1 MIGFSGMVCIT
12 RIIIQLR
19 KAFYSV
25 IVSVY
30 LHTILQRHTPLGIV
44 RQLDVTL
51 PPGSNLLDLL
61 RALNV
66 EFHPEQIMLVV
77 NGVMTDELTLL
88 SDGDRVN
95 LMPAIS
101 GG

>member
-1 MIGFSGMVCIT
+1 MIGFSGMVCMT
-12 RIIIQLR
+12 RIIIQPG
-19 KAFYSV
+19 KAFHPML
-25 IVSVY
+25 VSVY
-30 LHTILQRHTPLGIV
+30 LHTILQRHTPDGVV
-44 RQLDVTL
+44 RQLEVNL

-61 RALNV
+61 RELSI
-66 EFHPEQIMLVV
+66 ELDPDQIMLVV
-77 NGVMTDELTLL
+77 NGIMADERTLL

>member
-1 MIGFSGMVCIT
+1 M
-12 RIIIQLR
+12 L
-19 KAFYSV
+19 
-25 IVSVY
+25 VSVY
-30 LHTILQRHTPLGIV
+30 LHTILQRRTPEGIIRHLEV
-44 RQLDVTL
+44 SL

-61 RALNV
+61 GELQI
-66 EFHPEQIMLVV
+66 EFDPEQIMLVV
-77 NGVMTDELTLL
+77 NGVMADEQTLL

>member
-1 MIGFSGMVCIT
+1 MQRFY
-12 RIIIQLR
+12 
-19 KAFYSV
+19 AF
-25 IVSVY
+25 SVY
-30 LHTILQRHTPLGIV
+30 PHTILERHTPQGIV
-44 RQLDVTL
+44 RQLEVTL

-61 RALNV
+61 GELNI
-66 EFHPEQIMLVV
+66 ELDPDHIMLVV
-77 NGVMTDELTLL
+77 NGVMADEHTLL

>member
-1 MIGFSGMVCIT
+1 M
-12 RIIIQLR
+12 L
-19 KAFYSV
+19 
-25 IVSVY
+25 VSVY
-30 LHTILQRHTPLGIV
+30 LHTILQRRTPEGII
-44 RQLDVTL
+44 RQLEVSL

-61 RALNV
+61 GELQI
-66 EFHPEQIMLVV
+66 EFDPEQIMLVV
-77 NGVMTDELTLL
+77 NGVMADEQTLL

>member
-1 MIGFSGMVCIT
+1 MLI
-12 RIIIQLR
+12 
-19 KAFYSV
+19 
-25 IVSVY
+25 SVY
-30 LHTILQRHTPLGIV
+30 LHTVLQRHTPQGII
-44 RQLDVTL
+44 RQLEVTL

-61 RALNV
+61 HELQI
-66 EFHPEQIMLVV
+66 EFDPEQIMLVV
-77 NGVMTDELTLL
+77 NGVMADEHTLL

>member
-1 MIGFSGMVCIT
+1 M
-12 RIIIQLR
+12 
-19 KAFYSV
+19 

-30 LHTILQRHTPLGIV
+30 LHTILQRHTPQGII
-44 RQLDVTL
+44 RQLEVTL

-61 RALNV
+61 NELNI
-66 EFHPEQIMLVV
+66 ELDPEQIMLVV
-77 NGVMTDELTLL
+77 NGIMVDEHALL
-88 SDGDRVN
+88 ADGDRVN

>member
-1 MIGFSGMVCIT
+1 M
-12 RIIIQLR
+12 L
-19 KAFYSV
+19 
-25 IVSVY
+25 VSVY
-30 LHTILQRHTPLGIV
+30 LHTILQRRTPEGII
-44 RQLDVTL
+44 RQLEVAL

-61 RALNV
+61 GELQI
-66 EFHPEQIMLVV
+66 EFDPEQIMLVV
-77 NGVMTDELTLL
+77 NGVMADEQTLL